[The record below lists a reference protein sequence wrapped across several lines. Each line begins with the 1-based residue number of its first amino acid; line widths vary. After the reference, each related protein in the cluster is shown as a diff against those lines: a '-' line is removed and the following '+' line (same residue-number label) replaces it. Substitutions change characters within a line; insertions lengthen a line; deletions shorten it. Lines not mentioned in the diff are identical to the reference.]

1 MAKLEMP
8 KRLFTVKEAALYL
21 GLPTKR
27 IYEAVRK
34 GAADEARERFPV
46 RPKRNGKI
54 WLFERKDLDA
64 YADSIPYQ

>member
-27 IYEAVRK
+27 IYEAVRRK
-34 GAADEARERFPV
+34 ATEEAKARFPV
-46 RPKRNGKI
+46 RPKRHGKI